1 MSLRVTTAA
10 VLLAG
15 LAACGARADAPET
28 SGGLP
33 PPSRS
38 TATTTA
44 PTGEPVEMPTG
55 LQPTESRARKLIG
68 SDVYG
73 PDNSVIG
80 TVRDLIIEMDGRISA
95 YVVSI
100 GGFLGIGAHR
110 VAVPAAEV
118 KLGEDGRLTV
128 NLTRDQL
135 AAAPEFD
142 FGERAA
148 TRSGPMAAP
157 SGASTGPRQP

>member
-1 MSLRVTTAA
+1 MPLRVTVAA
-10 VLLAG
+10 LLLAG
-15 LAACGARADAPET
+15 LAACGARAQATDPAGAP
-28 SGGLP
+28 SG
-33 PPSRS
+33 PSRS

-44 PTGEPVEMPTG
+44 PSGEVANLPTG
-55 LQPTESRARKLIG
+55 LLPTESRAKKLIG
-68 SDVYG
+68 ADIYG

-80 TVRDLIIEMDGRISA
+80 TVADLIVELDDRISA

-110 VAVPAAEV
+110 VAVPAAAV
-118 KLGEDGRLTV
+118 KLGQDGHLTI

-135 AAAPEFD
+135 EAAPEFD